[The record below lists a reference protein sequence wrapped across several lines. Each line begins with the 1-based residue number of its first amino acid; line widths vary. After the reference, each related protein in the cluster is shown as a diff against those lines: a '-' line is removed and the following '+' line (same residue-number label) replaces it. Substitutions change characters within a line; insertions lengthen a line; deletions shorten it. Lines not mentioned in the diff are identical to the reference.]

1 MSTGDLVVGAI
12 IALLAIGAIYVL
24 WNNHRKGKSSCG
36 CNCSGCSKTGSC
48 DSCNVTIDENET
60 CDCCKKD

>member
-1 MSTGDLVVGAI
+1 MTTGDLIVGAI
-12 IALLAIGAIYVL
+12 IIALVIGAIAIM

-36 CNCSGCSKTGSC
+36 CNCSGCHKTGAP
-48 DSCNVTIDENET
+48 NVAIDEE